1 MGPYESRGQHE
12 PVSIRQP
19 EVEQDG
25 IRREPVGGIHG
36 RRRAVGLPDNG
47 VTTPLQQLAR
57 GLAEHGR
64 VIDDEDT
71 SRQMPIVGAQ
81 ATLVKRSPRKFIP
94 MRKVCVFH
102 PLGVMCA
109 ARRTPKVGSTPV
121 NARSNRMSTFLW
133 ILLAVLYLTALV
145 SLGVSTLRKGHTVMF
160 VVGIVFPILWIV
172 GALMAPTP
180 RAAGAA

>member
-1 MGPYESRGQHE
+1 MGPHESRGQLE
-12 PVSIRQP
+12 PVSIGQP

-25 IRREPVGGIHG
+25 IRCEPLGGVHG
-36 RRRAVGLPDNG
+36 RRGAVGLPDNG
-47 VTTPLQQLAR
+47 VTTPLQQFAR
-57 GLAEHGR
+57 DLTEHGR

-81 ATLVKRSPRKFIP
+81 ATLSSVVRAIHPDAQ
-94 MRKVCVFH
+94 VGVFH

>member
-81 ATLVKRSPRKFIP
+81 ATLVKRSPRNSSRCASGFG
-94 MRKVCVFH
+94 VFH
-102 PLGVMCA
+102 PLGVMRA
-109 ARRTPKVGSTPV
+109 ARRTPKWGTP
-121 NARSNRMSTFLW
+121 
-133 ILLAVLYLTALV
+133 
-145 SLGVSTLRKGHTVMF
+145 GQHEE
-160 VVGIVFPILWIV
+160 
-172 GALMAPTP
+172 
-180 RAAGAA
+180 